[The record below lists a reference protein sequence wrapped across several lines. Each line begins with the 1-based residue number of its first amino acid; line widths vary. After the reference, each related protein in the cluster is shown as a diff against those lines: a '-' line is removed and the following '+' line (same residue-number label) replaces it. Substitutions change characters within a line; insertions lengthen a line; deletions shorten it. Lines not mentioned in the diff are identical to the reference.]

1 MALIRTCRTA
11 ARSGR
16 PKFVPGGLAC
26 AVSAR
31 RGLFKP
37 TTFPL
42 SSTLKIVSGALAS
55 PLHRLAPCP
64 A

>member
-1 MALIRTCRTA
+1 MALIHTCRSA

-26 AVSAR
+26 AASAR
-31 RGLFKP
+31 RTLFVP

-42 SSTLKIVSGALAS
+42 SSTLKFVSGALAS
-55 PLHRLAPCP
+55 PLTRLAPTP